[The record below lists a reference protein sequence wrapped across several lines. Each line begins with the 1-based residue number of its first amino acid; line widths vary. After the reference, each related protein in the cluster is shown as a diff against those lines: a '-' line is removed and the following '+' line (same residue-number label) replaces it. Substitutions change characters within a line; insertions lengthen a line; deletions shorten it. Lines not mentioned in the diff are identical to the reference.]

1 MVKEGA
7 AELEEIQLELKATH
21 KWLDKK
27 HDFSGQP
34 KDSAYQAW
42 GDMAS
47 LNLQALLELR
57 TKALAAFR
65 AEQASLAHL
74 QSMKAAPIAELTLQY
89 Q

>member
-1 MVKEGA
+1 MRNLFAMKDDMVKEGA

-47 LNLQALLELR
+47 LKR
-57 TKALAAFR
+57 
-65 AEQASLAHL
+65 
-74 QSMKAAPIAELTLQY
+74 
-89 Q
+89 